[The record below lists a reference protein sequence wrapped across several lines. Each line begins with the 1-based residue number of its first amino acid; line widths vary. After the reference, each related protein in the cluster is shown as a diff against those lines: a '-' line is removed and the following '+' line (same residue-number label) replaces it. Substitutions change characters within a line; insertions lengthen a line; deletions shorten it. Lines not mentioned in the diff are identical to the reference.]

1 VVPSTVPVG
10 LTGTAKGD
18 TGTSQDPWSKF
29 CIVAGGG
36 GELASAAAATSI
48 VASTVQQP
56 RFVSFCIYLF
66 IYIY

>member
-48 VASTVQQP
+48 VASTVQQ
-56 RFVSFCIYLF
+56 L
-66 IYIY
+66 